1 MAHPIQQAASSSIHD
16 TFAQS
21 REIRGP
27 PDSLSGT
34 TEAAGV
40 EAAGL
45 EGVNVL
51 RFVTCIPLGD
61 NAVVCRADIAGDLS
75 IITET
80 SSRSRLKDG

>member
-1 MAHPIQQAASSSIHD
+1 MAHPIQQAVSSSIHD

-34 TEAAGV
+34 TE
-40 EAAGL
+40 EAVLEAVGL

-51 RFVTCIPLGD
+51 RFVTCTPLGD
-61 NAVVCRADIAGDLS
+61 NVLCRADIVGDLS
-75 IITET
+75 MIVDT
-80 SSRSRLKDG
+80 SSRSRSKGC